1 MLCIDS
7 MKQERISK
15 AFSDR
20 NRLKILTFLSTG
32 PQNVSSVADKLNV
45 EENLASHH
53 LRVLA
58 SIGFLKN
65 KKRGR
70 EVYYNINETKFISLI
85 KDLRKNPLFREIL
98 ERALVTFVHSIF
110 LKHNIFAY
118 RDKCLYLCARLL

>member
-1 MLCIDS
+1 MLYIGS
-7 MKQERISK
+7 MNQDRISK

-20 NRLKILTFLSTG
+20 NRLKILKFLSDG

-65 KKRGR
+65 KKKGR
-70 EVYYNINETKFISLI
+70 EVFYDINETKFVSLI
-85 KDLRKNPLFREIL
+85 RDLNKNPIFKEIL
-98 ERALVTFVHSIF
+98 LKALE
-110 LKHNIFAY
+110 
-118 RDKCLYLCARLL
+118 D

>member
-1 MLCIDS
+1 MLYIGS
-7 MKQERISK
+7 MNQDRISK

-20 NRLKILTFLSTG
+20 NRLKILKFLSDG

-65 KKRGR
+65 KKKGR
-70 EVYYNINETKFISLI
+70 EVFYDINETKFVSLI
-85 KDLRKNPLFREIL
+85 RDLKKNPIFKEIL
-98 ERALVTFVHSIF
+98 LKALE
-110 LKHNIFAY
+110 
-118 RDKCLYLCARLL
+118 D

>member
-1 MLCIDS
+1 MLYIGFMNQD
-7 MKQERISK
+7 KVSK

-20 NRLKILTFLSTG
+20 NRLKILTYLSDG

-65 KKRGR
+65 SKKGR
-70 EVYYNINETKFISLI
+70 ERSFYGV
-85 KDLRKNPLFREIL
+85 
-98 ERALVTFVHSIF
+98 
-110 LKHNIFAY
+110 
-118 RDKCLYLCARLL
+118 